1 MRFRA
6 GGLTIAA
13 PRPIPGFKSCGAAR
27 ADITVAT
34 TATPPWVNSSFHLCH
49 RSDNTDALGTPNL
62 MVVRASEGFRLA
74 YADDTIFWIAKDGRR
89 IWMTWATTFEDACT
103 YLTGPVLAFVLRLH
117 GALALHASAVQIGH
131 HALALVG
138 PHGAGKSTTAAALGR
153 RGCPVIADDVLRLT
167 RGREGWLAQAD
178 GSVLRLWP
186 RASQLLFGD
195 ADRLPRMT
203 ASWDKR
209 ALRLGQYG
217 IRSASRPVTLSG
229 LVFLDG
235 SGVGPDPVVSV
246 DAAAALLRL
255 VANSAATHLLDTSQ
269 RAAEFPALGTL
280 ARSVPSAVAFVP
292 HDTLDT
298 TRLCDQLIEW
308 ASAGARRTDT

>member
-103 YLTGPVLAFVLRLH
+103 YLTGPV
-117 GALALHASAVQIGH
+117 
-131 HALALVG
+131 
-138 PHGAGKSTTAAALGR
+138 
-153 RGCPVIADDVLRLT
+153 IADDVLRLT

-203 ASWDKR
+203 ASWAK
-209 ALRLGQYG
+209 
-217 IRSASRPVTLSG
+217 
-229 LVFLDG
+229 
-235 SGVGPDPVVSV
+235 
-246 DAAAALLRL
+246 
-255 VANSAATHLLDTSQ
+255 
-269 RAAEFPALGTL
+269 
-280 ARSVPSAVAFVP
+280 
-292 HDTLDT
+292 
-298 TRLCDQLIEW
+298 
-308 ASAGARRTDT
+308 